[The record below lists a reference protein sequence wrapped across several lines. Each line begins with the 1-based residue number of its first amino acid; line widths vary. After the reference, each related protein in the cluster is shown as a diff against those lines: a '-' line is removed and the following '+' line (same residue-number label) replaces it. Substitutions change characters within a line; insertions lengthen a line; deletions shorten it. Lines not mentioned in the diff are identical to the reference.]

1 MAFKRINSTYFMADT
16 AEDLNNLPE
25 VEMGTECYVIAEAIE
40 YRVSS
45 DGEWFKQVQGGAT
58 APEGG
63 EEESIDLSN
72 YVTREELDSA
82 LAGLEDEPVD
92 LSGYATKEEL
102 TNYVS
107 KEEMSETKAETM
119 FGETEEN
126 MASNPGSAFGIAVNS
141 GETEGI
147 VEKMFA
153 KGIGLYT
160 FWISKDNADLP
171 AAVKEKNSS
180 CRGLCCVDTVKE
192 TGWYG
197 WIQLIDHDGYMY
209 TRYIRN
215 SVPTEWR
222 SC

>member
-16 AEDLNNLPE
+16 VEDLNNLPE
-25 VEMGTECYVIAEAIE
+25 VEMGTECFVIAEAAE
-40 YRVSS
+40 YRATS
-45 DGEWFKQVQGGAT
+45 DGKWFNQTPSAST
-58 APEGG
+58 ST
-63 EEESIDLSN
+63 EEESVDLSN
-72 YVTREELDSA
+72 YITKEELDSA
-82 LAGLEDEPVD
+82 LANLEDEPVD

-102 TNYVS
+102 ANYVS
-107 KEEMSETKAETM
+107 KEEMGETKVETM

-126 MASNPGSAFGIAVNS
+126 MASNPGSAFGIAVNK

>member
-16 AEDLNNLPE
+16 VEDLNNLPE
-25 VEMGTECYVIAEAIE
+25 VEMGTECFVIAEAAE
-40 YRVSS
+40 YRATS
-45 DGEWFKQVQGGAT
+45 DGKWFNQTPSAST
-58 APEGG
+58 ST
-63 EEESIDLSN
+63 EEESVDLSN
-72 YVTREELDSA
+72 YITKEELDSA
-82 LAGLEDEPVD
+82 LANLEDEPVD

-102 TNYVS
+102 ANYVS
-107 KEEMSETKAETM
+107 KEEMGETKVETM

-126 MASNPGSAFGIAVNS
+126 MASTPGSAFGIAVNK

>member
-16 AEDLNNLPE
+16 VEDLNNLPE
-25 VEMGTECYVIAEAIE
+25 VEMGTECFVIAEAAE
-40 YRVSS
+40 YRATS
-45 DGEWFKQVQGGAT
+45 DGKWFNQTPSAST
-58 APEGG
+58 STEG
-63 EEESIDLSN
+63 ES
-72 YVTREELDSA
+72 
-82 LAGLEDEPVD
+82 VD
-92 LSGYATKEEL
+92 LSSYATKEEL
-102 TNYVS
+102 ANYVS
-107 KEEMSETKAETM
+107 KEEMGETKVETM

-126 MASNPGSAFGIAVNS
+126 MASNPGSAFGIAVNK

-197 WIQLIDHDGYMY
+197 WIQLFDHDGYMY

>member
-16 AEDLNNLPE
+16 VEDLNNLPE
-25 VEMGTECYVIAEAIE
+25 VEMGTECFVIAEAAE
-40 YRVSS
+40 YRATS
-45 DGEWFKQVQGGAT
+45 DGKWFNQTPSAST
-58 APEGG
+58 ST
-63 EEESIDLSN
+63 EEES
-72 YVTREELDSA
+72 
-82 LAGLEDEPVD
+82 VD

-102 TNYVS
+102 ANYVS
-107 KEEMSETKAETM
+107 KEEMGETKVETM

-126 MASNPGSAFGIAVNS
+126 MASNPGSAFGIAVNK

-197 WIQLIDHDGYMY
+197 WIQLFDHDGYMY

>member
-16 AEDLNNLPE
+16 VEDLNNLPE
-25 VEMGTECYVIAEAIE
+25 VEMGTECFVIAEAAE
-40 YRVSS
+40 YRATS
-45 DGEWFKQVQGGAT
+45 DGKWFNQTSSAST
-58 APEGG
+58 ST
-63 EEESIDLSN
+63 EEESVDLSN
-72 YVTREELDSA
+72 YI
-82 LAGLEDEPVD
+82 
-92 LSGYATKEEL
+92 TKEEL
-102 TNYVS
+102 ANYVS
-107 KEEMSETKAETM
+107 KEEMGETKVETM

-126 MASNPGSAFGIAVNS
+126 MASNPGSAFGIAVNK

-197 WIQLIDHDGYMY
+197 WIQLFDHDGYMY

>member
-16 AEDLNNLPE
+16 VEDLNNLPE
-25 VEMGTECYVIAEAIE
+25 VEMGTECFVIEAACE
-40 YRVSS
+40 YRISS
-45 DGEWFKQVQGGAT
+45 DGKWFNQTPSAST
-58 APEGG
+58 STEG
-63 EEESIDLSN
+63 ESVDLSN
-72 YVTREELDSA
+72 YITKEELDSA
-82 LAGLEDEPVD
+82 LANFEDEPVD

-102 TNYVS
+102 ANYVS
-107 KEEMSETKAETM
+107 KEEMGETKVETM

-126 MASNPGSAFGIAVNS
+126 MASNPGSAFGIAVNK

-197 WIQLIDHDGYMY
+197 WIQLFDHDGYMY

>member
-16 AEDLNNLPE
+16 VEDLNNLPE
-25 VEMGTECYVIAEAIE
+25 VEMGTECFVIAEAAE
-40 YRVSS
+40 YRATS
-45 DGEWFKQVQGGAT
+45 DGKWFNQTPSAST
-58 APEGG
+58 ST
-63 EEESIDLSN
+63 EEES
-72 YVTREELDSA
+72 
-82 LAGLEDEPVD
+82 VD

-102 TNYVS
+102 AIYVS
-107 KEEMSETKAETM
+107 KEEMGETKVETM

-126 MASNPGSAFGIAVNS
+126 MASNPGSAFGIAVNK

-197 WIQLIDHDGYMY
+197 WIQLFDHDGYMY

>member
-16 AEDLNNLPE
+16 VEDLNSLPE
-25 VEMGTECYVIAEAIE
+25 VEMGTECFVIAEAAE
-40 YRVSS
+40 YRATS
-45 DGEWFKQVQGGAT
+45 DGKWFNQTSGAST
-58 APEGG
+58 
-63 EEESIDLSN
+63 S
-72 YVTREELDSA
+72 T
-82 LAGLEDEPVD
+82 EDEPVD

-102 TNYVS
+102 ANYVS
-107 KEEMSETKAETM
+107 KEEMGETKAETM

-126 MASNPGSAFGIAVNS
+126 MASNPGSAFGIAVNK

-197 WIQLIDHDGYMY
+197 WIQLFDHDGYMY